1 MLAAAKIG
9 QNNVTL
15 FKLISQVLKRKGSDC
30 HKFYIA
36 SVMASLKFELEHTE
50 LHSKARA
57 GTITTDHGEIS
68 TPIFMPV
75 GTVGSVKAVTQHQL
89 ANDVKAQI
97 ILGNTY
103 HLYLRPGLETIEK
116 AGGIHKFLNWKKPIL
131 TDSGG
136 YQVFSLAGTRK
147 IKEEGV
153 TFQSHIDGSRHL
165 FSPERVMDIQR
176 SLGADIIM
184 AFDECPPGG
193 SDFKYA
199 KKSMELTHR
208 WLDRCFNHFGTT
220 GEKYGYTQNLF
231 PIVQGGTHKELRK
244 ESCEY
249 IVSKNAAGN
258 AIGGL
263 SVGEPE
269 PTMYEICDFCCDHL
283 PNDKPRYLMGVG
295 TPWNILEC
303 ISMGIDM
310 FDCVMPTR
318 NGRNAML
325 FTTNGI
331 INIDNKKWEHDFS
344 PIDDGI
350 DSEVSNYYSKSYLR
364 HLLRSKEI
372 LGLTIASIHNLAFYM
387 WLVAEARK
395 KIKDD
400 GFLSWKKTMIEKLK
414 QKL

>member
-1 MLAAAKIG
+1 MP
-9 QNNVTL
+9 
-15 FKLISQVLKRKGSDC
+15 
-30 HKFYIA
+30 
-36 SVMASLKFELEHTE
+36 SLKFELEHTE

-57 GTITTDHGEIS
+57 GTITTDHGEIA

-176 SLGADIIM
+176 SIGADIIM

-208 WLDRCFNHFGTT
+208 WLDRCLNQFNTA

-231 PIVQGGTHKELRK
+231 PIVQGGIHKELRK

-249 IVSKNAAGN
+249 IVSKNATGN

-269 PTMYEICDFCCDHL
+269 TTMYEICDFCCDHL
-283 PNDKPRYLMGVG
+283 PKDKPRYLMGVG

-344 PIDDGI
+344 PVDDGF
-350 DSEVSNYYSKSYLR
+350 DCEVSNYYSKSYLR

-372 LGLTIASIHNLAFYM
+372 LGLTIASIHNLAFYL
-387 WLVAEARK
+387 WLVSEARK
-395 KIKDD
+395 KIKENN
-400 GFLSWKKTMIEKLK
+400 FLSWKKEMIGKLK